1 MTKYLT
7 EITREERFIS
17 VHGFR
22 NSSPSQRE
30 RHGGV
35 GGRHGGVYV
44 ILSVEDANII
54 ANGEAEWPGLGTGI
68 SFKDLPRV
76 TYVLYLGSKVS
87 TVPSQTPPPAG
98 KQHSR
103 HGPTGN

>member
-7 EITREERFIS
+7 EITREERFMS
-17 VHGFR
+17 AHGFR

-35 GGRHGGVYV
+35 YV
-44 ILSVEDANII
+44 IWSVEDANII

-87 TVPSQTPPPAG
+87 TAP
-98 KQHSR
+98 
-103 HGPTGN
+103 